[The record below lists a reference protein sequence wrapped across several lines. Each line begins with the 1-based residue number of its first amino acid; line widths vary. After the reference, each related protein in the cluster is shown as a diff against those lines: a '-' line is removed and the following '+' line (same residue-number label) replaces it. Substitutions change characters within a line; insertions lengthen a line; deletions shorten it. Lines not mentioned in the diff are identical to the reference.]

1 MNMKLIIQVRNL
13 EKYYKDRKALN
24 SISFDVGER
33 EILCLLGPNGAGKS
47 TLIDIFSTVLNYDG
61 GEIYFRGEKVENV
74 KKDYK
79 GILGIVPQDIAIY
92 EDISAEDNVRFFASL
107 YGTRGRVLNSHVEM
121 ALNSVGL
128 LERKRD
134 KPKTFSGGMKRRL
147 NIACAIAHRPS
158 IIIMDEPTVG
168 VDPQSRNHILGNIK
182 SMGEAGT
189 TIIYSTHYMEEVEE
203 ISTRI
208 IIMDHGRIIAE
219 GTKEELKEIL
229 GEDKV
234 YYIEVDDIENLQ
246 KDELYMVEGVT
257 YVEIVEYKIRVS
269 VLRGIESLDK
279 LISTIMHR
287 GLKINNISNTTVN
300 LDTVFLKL
308 TGRNLRN

>member
-1 MNMKLIIQVRNL
+1 MESIIQVRNL
-13 EKYYKDRKALN
+13 EKHYKDRKALN
-24 SISFDVGER
+24 SISFDVREG
-33 EILCLLGPNGAGKS
+33 EILCVLGPNGAGKS
-47 TLIDIFSTVLNYDG
+47 TLINILSTVLDYDD
-61 GEIYFRGEKVENV
+61 GEIYFHGNKVERV

-92 EDISAEDNVRFFASL
+92 EDISAEDNVKFFASL
-107 YGTRGRVLNSHVEM
+107 YGIRGRTLNSHVEM

-128 LERKRD
+128 LERKKD

-147 NIACAIAHRPS
+147 NIACAIAHNPK

-168 VDPQSRNHILGNIK
+168 VDPQSRNHILDHIK
-182 SMGEAGT
+182 SMSKAGT

-208 IIMDHGRIIAE
+208 IIMDQGEIIAE
-219 GTKEELKEIL
+219 GTKEELKEML
-229 GEDKV
+229 GEEKV
-234 YYIEVDDIENLQ
+234 YYIEVDNMEKLQ

-257 YVEIVEYKIRVS
+257 DVEIVDRKILVS
-269 VLRGIESLDK
+269 VLRGIENLDK
-279 LISTIMHR
+279 LISTIMYK
-287 GLKINNISNTTVN
+287 GPKINNISSTTMN

-308 TGRNLRN
+308 TGRNLRD